1 MELSNY
7 LTRTLNNAARCAM
20 LLRCLQHSAYCPN
33 STALAGCAS
42 SRTQTQYSQSTCR
55 RKSRKRFKKRKL
67 FESFEPE
74 ALPGY
79 SSAGGYASA
88 EPDYAS
94 AGYGGPRGGEAAVP
108 LGSHCVQHGRCAC
121 IRSTMNTYSASPS
134 SGGCAYLCCAAL
146 AGMHPSLHD
155 AATVEVTQAS
165 YATLTLLPCTPC
177 LYCRVGRGTR
187 RSTGHIS
194 RRRSGHICAVCQVS
208 VLAFAADA
216 WHALYPMRART
227 HIALCEGWAGKRC
240 KCPRGGA

>member
-1 MELSNY
+1 MSREHTFSFFVCSPHPH
-7 LTRTLNNAARCAM
+7 AEQQQVSIG
-20 LLRCLQHSAYCPN
+20 LLFSALFPACVSRSRLPQPACCCP
-33 STALAGCAS
+33 GF
-42 SRTQTQYSQSTCR
+42 QSQLEHLLCITWR

-108 LGSHCVQHGRCAC
+108 LGSHCVQHGWCAC

-134 SGGCAYLCCAAL
+134 SGGCAQLCCAAL

-155 AATVEVTQAS
+155 AATVEVTQP
-165 YATLTLLPCTPC
+165 L
-177 LYCRVGRGTR
+177 
-187 RSTGHIS
+187 
-194 RRRSGHICAVCQVS
+194 
-208 VLAFAADA
+208 
-216 WHALYPMRART
+216 M
-227 HIALCEGWAGKRC
+227 
-240 KCPRGGA
+240 PR